1 MEKNYAESYKWFL
14 LAANAGDNEAA
25 KKRDEVAPHLDPQ
38 SLAAAQLA
46 AQKWSAE
53 PQPDDA
59 VAVKAPPGGWDP
71 IAPPSKPKSRT
82 LGAKTSASDSKL
94 N

>member
-1 MEKNYAESYKWFL
+1 L

-25 KKRDEVAPHLDPQ
+25 KKRDEVASHLDPQ

-46 AQKWSAE
+46 VQKWSAE

-59 VAVKAPPGGWDP
+59 VTVKAPPGGWDP
-71 IAPPSKPKSRT
+71 IAQPAKPKPGSV
-82 LGAKTSASDSKL
+82 GAKTPASASKL